1 MNRSPLFLLSC
12 VLILSFGL
20 LVGCAQGPDADTA
33 TNASTA
39 TPPGITYAD
48 AVVWAVNVGGEAYE
62 GVDGVAYLADEDLV
76 QGTAATI
83 DTTLG
88 SQDGLLYR
96 TYRTG
101 DLAVAHPLPDGFYD
115 VTFHFSEPED
125 EPVGSRVFLVRAE
138 DALVIDSLDVR
149 KARDEKHHSALTRT
163 AQNVQVTDGQLDIAF
178 EPVVSE
184 PILSA
189 IVVRQRQQDQRTWTL
204 AWEDNFDGVGAP
216 DSTRW
221 SYNVWPAR
229 KVNDEDQAYTDRLK
243 NVRQEDGVLV
253 IEAHKE
259 QYDNAEYT
267 SGRIHTEGKG
277 DLLYGRVEVSARVP
291 AGQGTWAAVWM
302 LPTDPYRYATTCE
315 APDDWQGSPTCDAW
329 PNSGEIDILEHVG
342 YDMNHVHG
350 TVHNKAYYW
359 RNWEQRKGS
368 IETVDAEGDFHV
380 YALEWTPERI
390 DIFFDGTRYFTY
402 MNEGTGWRAWP
413 YDHPYNII
421 LNLAVGGAWGRAG
434 GPIDDSIF
442 PVRMEVDYVRVYES
456 ADIMPDDVAALDTAR
471 R

>member
-1 MNRSPLFLLSC
+1 MNRSPLSFLPC

-20 LVGCAQGPDADTA
+20 LVGCAQGTDADTA
-33 TNASTA
+33 ADAPTA

-62 GVDGVAYLADEDLV
+62 GVDGVAYLADEALV

-189 IVVRQRQQDQRTWTL
+189 IVVRQRQEDQRTWTL

-291 AGQGTWAAVWM
+291 AGQGTWAAVW
-302 LPTDPYRYATTCE
+302 
-315 APDDWQGSPTCDAW
+315 
-329 PNSGEIDILEHVG
+329 
-342 YDMNHVHG
+342 
-350 TVHNKAYYW
+350 
-359 RNWEQRKGS
+359 
-368 IETVDAEGDFHV
+368 
-380 YALEWTPERI
+380 
-390 DIFFDGTRYFTY
+390 
-402 MNEGTGWRAWP
+402 
-413 YDHPYNII
+413 
-421 LNLAVGGAWGRAG
+421 
-434 GPIDDSIF
+434 
-442 PVRMEVDYVRVYES
+442 
-456 ADIMPDDVAALDTAR
+456 
-471 R
+471 